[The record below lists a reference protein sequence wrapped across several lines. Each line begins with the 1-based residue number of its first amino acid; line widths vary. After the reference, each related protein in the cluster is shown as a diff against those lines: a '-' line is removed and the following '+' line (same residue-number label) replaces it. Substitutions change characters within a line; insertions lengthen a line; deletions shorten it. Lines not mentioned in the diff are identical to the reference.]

1 MRGLENLISSRRI
14 PATLEAPLI
23 RDSSSLNTFTKLF
36 GKYGL
41 DRWIIGINTLN
52 NPMGNISADPIV
64 IGHLIQSMLGVESIP
79 HIVVSVENR
88 FTLPRWLIGACIL
101 GINNLLILGGD
112 VGIEG
117 SISYSDALAMIRGFE
132 EGNIVVD
139 GQLYKTSPKKF
150 YLGGVLIQNRR
161 DEHKR
166 VLYKLGEGIRFFQTQ
181 VTFEPD
187 RLLTI
192 LSELDRE
199 YDGDD
204 PIPILVSVV
213 PYLNKRIMEILGGG
227 AIDSSLEKYGAMT
240 DEEYVSH
247 LSVMINSL
255 LDYCEKLD
263 SVKLGIHVIPIQW
276 RDESV
281 SNTTLLLSNITG

>member
-1 MRGLENLISSRRI
+1 MASRRI
-14 PATLEAPLI
+14 PVTLEAPLI
-23 RDSSSLNTFTKLF
+23 RESSSLNIFTELF
-36 GKYGL
+36 REHGL
-41 DRWIIGINTLN
+41 GRWIIGINTLN

-64 IGHLIQSMLGVESIP
+64 VGHLIQSMLNIESIP

-88 FTLPRWLIGACIL
+88 YTLPRWLIGACIL

-117 SISYSDALAMIRGFE
+117 SISYSDALAVIRGFE
-132 EGNIVVD
+132 EGSIVVD

-150 YLGGVLIQNRR
+150 YLGGVLIQNRS
-161 DEHKR
+161 DEYKR
-166 VLYKLGEGIRFFQTQ
+166 VLYKLGQGICFFQTQ

-187 RLLTI
+187 RLLTV
-192 LSELDRE
+192 LRELDRE
-199 YDGDD
+199 YRGDK

-213 PYLNKRIMEILGGG
+213 PYLNRRIMEVLGGG
-227 AIDSSLEKYGAMT
+227 AIDSSLEKFGGMT

-247 LSVMINSL
+247 LTGVINSL

-263 SVKLGIHVIPIQW
+263 SVKLGVHIIPIQW
-276 RDESV
+276 RSESA